1 MTVLAKIGY
10 GATIKRNGV
19 VMAEVKN
26 ITCPNLST
34 DMVDVTT
41 MDSAD
46 SYKES
51 IPSLKD
57 GGEVGIEALFYAG
70 DPAQAGMYTDFNAST
85 KQNYIITAPDL
96 SWTWTFSGYVTAIE
110 QEIPMD
116 DAIGVNFTI
125 KVSGKPVLGTTAV
138 TGITAMTVREQTDA
152 AEATAAN
159 YMPTWAVGTFWYAV
173 TYTTATAARIRVT
186 LAALHTCKLYVDDV
200 YLETLN
206 DGVSSSAITMAAD
219 SSKNCKLVVESPGK
233 TPLVYHATI
242 ARIS

>member
-10 GATIKRNGV
+10 GATFKRNGV

-46 SYKES
+46 IYKES
-51 IPSLKD
+51 IPSLRD

-85 KQNYIITAPDL
+85 KQDYIITAPDA

-110 QEIPMD
+110 QEMPMD
-116 DAIGVNFTI
+116 DAINVNFTI
-125 KVSGKPVLGTTAV
+125 KVIGKPVLGTTLV

-152 AEATAAN
+152 AEAAAAN
-159 YMPTWAVGTFWYAV
+159 YMPTWAVGTYYYAV
-173 TYTTATAARIRVT
+173 TYTTATSARIRVT

-200 YLETLN
+200 FLETLT
-206 DGVSSSAITMAAD
+206 DGVSSSAIAMSAD
-219 SSKNCKLVVESPGK
+219 TSKTCKLVVQAAGK
-233 TPLVYHATI
+233 IPLTYHAVI